1 MHPFRVFIGSTFED
15 LQPHRAAVLEALH
28 RLELAIV
35 GMEYFGSQPQAP
47 VDACLAAVARCHAY
61 VGIFA
66 MRYGT
71 IDPVHGKS
79 ITQLEYEKAQRLG
92 LPSLIYLLDEERQPV
107 LPKYVDTGGSAEM
120 LKDLKQRL
128 KKCHV
133 VSPFTT
139 PDDLAKRIVLDVP
152 SLAES
157 AGAEVRQSELAKIIT
172 AIPRIDWLTEE
183 RFAFLV
189 REMGHLA
196 QEVPSKQILHEALE
210 FLLSGDRQAAVFLLC
225 RTSHP
230 NIRLAIDYAT
240 QVESVLARVIQRGMR
255 ILQREQQPV
264 AGQSSMQ
271 ESSEADPP

>member
-1 MHPFRVFIGSTFED
+1 M
-15 LQPHRAAVLEALH
+15 H

-47 VDACLAAVARCHAY
+47 VDACLAAVTRCHAC

-66 MRYGT
+66 MRYGN
-71 IDPVHGKS
+71 IDPVRGKS
-79 ITQLEYEKAQRLG
+79 ITQLEYEEAQRLE

-128 KKCHV
+128 RKRHI

-152 SLAES
+152 SLAEA
-157 AGAEVRQSELAKIIT
+157 AGTEVRQSELAKIIT

-189 REMGHLA
+189 HEIGQLA
-196 QEVPSKQILHEALE
+196 EEVPSRQILHETLE

-225 RTSHP
+225 RTSQP
-230 NIRLAIDYAT
+230 NMRLAIDYAT
-240 QVESVLARVIQRGMR
+240 QVESVLARVIERGMR
-255 ILQREQQPV
+255 ILQQEQQPV
-264 AGQSSMQ
+264 ADHSLIQ
-271 ESSEADPP
+271 EGAEADSS